1 VRFECCCCLVCIC
14 ATYAHCV
21 VLLQAGALQQR
32 VQHSSSTGEDLIR
45 AVTKAAVAVAAAD
58 SSSWEDEALPELL
71 G

>member
-1 VRFECCCCLVCIC
+1 MVS
-14 ATYAHCV
+14 V

-32 VQHSSSTGEDLIR
+32 AQHSSAIGQDVLR
-45 AVTKAAVAVAAAD
+45 AVPKAAVAVAAAD